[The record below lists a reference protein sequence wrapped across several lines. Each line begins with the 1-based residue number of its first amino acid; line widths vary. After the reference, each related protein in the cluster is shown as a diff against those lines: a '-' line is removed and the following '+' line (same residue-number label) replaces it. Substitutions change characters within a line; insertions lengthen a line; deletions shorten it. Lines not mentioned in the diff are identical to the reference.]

1 LISLGWNKPTLKY
14 KLSPNVTKLITLS
27 NKFIYWYAKCIVDT
41 NHIDERVAVV
51 TRLLDIAHYFYAM
64 NNFSGLKEIYAALET
79 SSVAR
84 LEITRER
91 AGLETHKMY
100 LKFKQLFDNHDK
112 GYLDRIR
119 KCSPPCIPFIG
130 VHLTMI
136 YLKHEHN
143 KLNVENQKQHIMQQ
157 QQRLRETSNT
167 ENAAISVFSS
177 SSSSNEGLLVVSFL
191 FQTKFD

>member
-1 LISLGWNKPTLKY
+1 
-14 KLSPNVTKLITLS
+14 
-27 NKFIYWYAKCIVDT
+27 
-41 NHIDERVAVV
+41 
-51 TRLLDIAHYFYAM
+51 
-64 NNFSGLKEIYAALET
+64 
-79 SSVAR
+79 
-84 LEITRER
+84 
-91 AGLETHKMY
+91 MY